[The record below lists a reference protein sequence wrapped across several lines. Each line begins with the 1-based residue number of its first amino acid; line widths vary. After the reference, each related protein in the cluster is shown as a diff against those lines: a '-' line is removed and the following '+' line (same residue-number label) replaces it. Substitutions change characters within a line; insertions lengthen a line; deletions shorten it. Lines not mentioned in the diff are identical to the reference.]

1 MNKKFADL
9 AWEQYL
15 YWQENDKSKLKK
27 INKLIKDIERNGVL
41 DGIGEPEA
49 LKYELKGFYSRRI
62 DQEHRLVYKIVEN
75 EIYIASCKSHYK
87 EVKIENE
94 RTKNE
99 KKLTF

>member
-1 MNKKFADL
+1 MIKKFDDL

-49 LKYELKGFYSRRI
+49 LKYELHGLYSRRI
-62 DQEHRLVYKIVEN
+62 DQEHRLVYDVKGN
-75 EIYIASCKSHYK
+75 EIRIASCKSHYK

-94 RTKNE
+94 RTENE
-99 KKLTF
+99 KN